1 MLRMNASALCLFFV
15 FLLDEGMLSAGVIV
29 FNSTNG
35 HHYELV
41 SDYVTWGDAN
51 AAANAKSYNGV
62 TGHLVTVTSA
72 AENKFLT
79 SLSSS
84 MHALSAASG
93 WWMGGYQPQGSA
105 EPAGGWSWVTG
116 EPFVYNNWFPPSEP
130 NNFGNQDSIMFAH
143 LVLADGKAWDDFIGT
158 NNGAGYIV
166 EYDTPLPSSATVPEP
181 GYWVAVLSAIVVCRA
196 KRSSLRLLQSGLG
209 MLTVRA

>member
-15 FLLDEGMLSAGVIV
+15 FLLDEGMLSAGVI

-35 HHYELV
+35 HYYERV
-41 SDYVTWGDAN
+41 PGAITWGAAN
-51 AAANAKSYNGV
+51 AAANATSYNGV

-79 SLSSS
+79 DTYGG
-84 MHALSAASG
+84 AAIDMY
-93 WWMGGYQPQGSA
+93 WMGGYQPSGSP

-143 LVLADGKAWDDFIGT
+143 LVLADGKAWDDFMGT

-181 GYWVAVLSAIVVCRA
+181 GYWVAVLSAIVVCGA
-196 KRSSLRLLQSGLG
+196 KRSSLRLLLSGLG
-209 MLTVRA
+209 TLTVRA